1 MGLQGV
7 ELADPTILSGS
18 SLNTFNECPKEWEYV
33 YLWRLQRPPSYKM
46 ALGTAA
52 HAAVEFA
59 MKWRIEHGSYPDLD
73 MWHAAFNVSWLVE
86 TIEAKPR
93 NDKPQE
99 SAEAHHESGI
109 NCVTF
114 YASSVA
120 PFIVPLAVEMPVRF
134 TINGHVWTG
143 MIDLLE
149 AIDGDPKRVRLRDQK
164 FTSKRPD
171 NPARYRWPMIGYA
184 IGLRKEMGI
193 IEEDVQ
199 LDYVIRNKKPVHF
212 PVANGGP
219 FTDADILSLAQ
230 EIEDAMAVINRGSFP
245 ATGPQTGACNW
256 CRYWDICPSYVGRR
270 KKE

>member
-1 MGLQGV
+1 MGIQGV

-59 MKWRIEHGSYPDLD
+59 MKWRLEKGSYPDLD

-86 TIEAKPR
+86 TVEAKPR
-93 NDKPQE
+93 NAKPEE
-99 SAEAHHESGI
+99 SAEAHHASGI

-114 YASSVA
+114 YAANIA
-120 PFIVPLAVEMPVRF
+120 PYIVPLAVEMPVRF

-164 FTSKRPD
+164 FTGKRPD

-184 IGLRKEMGI
+184 IGLRKEMGL

-199 LDYVIRNKKPVHF
+199 LDYIIRNKKPVHF

-219 FTDADILSLAQ
+219 FTDTDILSLAQ